1 MPNATVLAWIFVAVT
16 IGILAYV
23 VISAANKGPDFFFRL
38 GLFYLALLVIL
49 AVARS
54 GNWPLIKSIKAPIGG
69 LLPIAVPWF
78 GALGGVLISLYG
90 VFDHAD
96 DWQVRWNRWHVAR
109 PFVGAILAT
118 IAYFIF
124 IGLINATGAQ
134 PELSAKEADKLI
146 PYYVLA
152 FLVGFR
158 EATFRTLIQRAAD
171 ILLGPGGP
179 ETAVA
184 PGIRISPT
192 PISFPDTRTGDT
204 KEIAV
209 KVENIGRSPIQI
221 PSSDASVPGVILRH
235 EEGPKAFTPTND
247 NVTGATIMPGALA
260 TVTVAFAPTEARDY
274 RAKLIV
280 NSNAGANEVEV
291 SGKGI
296 EGTAAPAAPATLGAP
311 KPPEPPAPTE
321 GRTKVT
327 AENRP
332 PGATESTPTTTGS
345 TRKEKE
351 DRP

>member
-1 MPNATVLAWIFVAVT
+1 MLNATVLAWIFVAVT
-16 IGILAYV
+16 IVILGYV

-78 GALGGVLISLYG
+78 GALGAVLISLYG

-96 DWQVRWNRWHVAR
+96 DWHVRWNRWHVAR
-109 PFVGAILAT
+109 PFVGATLAT
-118 IAYFIF
+118 IAYLIF

-158 EATFRTLIQRAAD
+158 EATFRTLLQRAAD

-179 ETAVA
+179 GAAAA

-192 PISFPDTRTGDT
+192 PIRFPDTRTDET
-204 KEIAV
+204 KEIV
-209 KVENIGRSPIQI
+209 VNVENIGHSPIQI

-235 EEGPKAFTPTND
+235 EEGPEAFTPTND

-296 EGTAAPAAPATLGAP
+296 AAPAPPATTGALT
-311 KPPEPPAPTE
+311 PPEPPAPTE
-321 GRTKVT
+321 GRAEAT
-327 AENRP
+327 AENGP
-332 PGATESTPTTTGS
+332 PAATESTSTTTGS
-345 TRKEKE
+345 TRKEEE